1 MSYDKERA
9 ILTKLIEG
17 GDIGLV
23 VRGRITEK
31 HFTQDENKNVY
42 RFLVG
47 SYEQFGTV
55 PSLALVREEFP
66 DFNAE
71 PTKDAAELII
81 NTVKNRKLYE
91 DMTKSLSTMAATVR
105 SDPAGALK
113 QLQTDAAVLSLE
125 NSSSEEENATEA
137 YHQVKAAY
145 ERSKKLKGLL
155 GYAWPWE
162 RLNAA
167 TRGIRKGQFVGLY
180 GPGGT
185 MKTWLLTYIAHY
197 MHYTFE
203 KRPIFFTYEMPVED
217 IRYRW
222 AALRAGIN
230 YERFQDG
237 RLTHDEEA
245 KLYRTLDEL
254 AEEEVPFIITE
265 LESSGQAALTEI
277 RAKAQ
282 QHRADVIFIDGL
294 SFLVDTVGE
303 WSSFAEITRGL
314 KTLARRTRI
323 PIIATHHA
331 NRQRG
336 KVKAEDNET
345 SDVAFGDALSRD
357 VDVLLRIVRTPQ
369 HEEADELMLAIKK
382 VREGKRCNFI
392 INAKPAE
399 NFTQKFGDVV
409 DALPQVSED
418 EEDGLLA

>member
-9 ILTKLIEG
+9 ILTKIIES
-17 GDIGLV
+17 GDINYV
-23 VRGRITEK
+23 VRNRMTHE
-31 HFTQDENKNVY
+31 HFTQDDHRTVFK
-42 RFLVG
+42 FLVS
-47 SYEQFGTV
+47 SYEQYGTV
-55 PSLALVREEFP
+55 PSLALVRDVYP
-66 DFNAE
+66 DFHPE
-71 PTKDAAELII
+71 ETDDAAELII
-81 NTVKNRKLYE
+81 GTVKQRKLYE
-91 DMTKSLSTMAATVR
+91 DLTKSLSTIAATVR
-105 SDPAGALK
+105 ADPEGALRR
-113 QLQTDAAVLSLE
+113 LQTDAAVLSLE
-125 NSSSEEENATEA
+125 NASSEEEDATA
-137 YHQVKAAY
+137 AHQQVKAAY

-167 TRGIRKGQFVGLY
+167 TRGIRKGQFIGLY

-197 MHYTFE
+197 MHFTFE

-237 RLTHDEEA
+237 HLTPDEEA
-245 KLYRTLDEL
+245 KLYKTLEEL

-282 QHRADVIFIDGL
+282 QHRADVILIDGL
-294 SFLVDTVGE
+294 SFLTDSVGE
-303 WSSFAEITRGL
+303 WSSFAEVTRGL
-314 KTLARRTRI
+314 KTMARRTRI

-369 HEEADELMLAIKK
+369 HEEADELMIAIKK
-382 VREGKRCNFI
+382 VREGKRCSFI
-392 INAKPAE
+392 LHAKPAE
-399 NFTQKFGDVV
+399 NFSQKFGDVV
-409 DALPQVSED
+409 EALPQVSED